1 MGRVAAVRHDHS
13 PPPRTLGQCSPET
26 NRSRSIGGQIG
37 RQNGNG
43 NGRESGG
50 SRVLSPSLFLF
61 PLFSFLFVVVRP
73 SLAWDIGKREMV
85 SQWKNMGIGIL
96 GRNLVNGLPLR
107 ARAPWND
114 DDDLCLGRRRLSK
127 VRPATGKKWGLLGL
141 FICAAPTMCS
151 IRLTS
156 KGGYLGSL

>member
-1 MGRVAAVRHDHS
+1 MVTFAADLTESLVLPTMGRVAAVRHDHS
-13 PPPRTLGQCSPET
+13 PPPRTLGQGSPET

-50 SRVLSPSLFLF
+50 SRVLSPPLFLF

-96 GRNLVNGLPLR
+96 GGNLVNGLPLR
-107 ARAPWND
+107 SRAP
-114 DDDLCLGRRRLSK
+114 
-127 VRPATGKKWGLLGL
+127 
-141 FICAAPTMCS
+141 
-151 IRLTS
+151 
-156 KGGYLGSL
+156 

>member
-1 MGRVAAVRHDHS
+1 MVTFAADLTESLVLPTMGRVAAVRHDHS
-13 PPPRTLGQCSPET
+13 PPPRTLGQGSPET

-43 NGRESGG
+43 NGRESVGG

-107 ARAPWND
+107 ARAP
-114 DDDLCLGRRRLSK
+114 
-127 VRPATGKKWGLLGL
+127 
-141 FICAAPTMCS
+141 
-151 IRLTS
+151 
-156 KGGYLGSL
+156 